1 MIGRTNSAG
10 GGGKFEIVNGQ
21 EESLISLEDIEKNT
35 FVESVN
41 YVPST
46 DSFNGTVYS
55 YSFTTITDDIM
66 LGIRNESSS
75 SHYYI
80 TATLYKRDFATK
92 NTASKIYNLGV
103 YSGTYTRNIVFVQR
117 MSDDIFVI
125 MCNGIYYTI
134 KVNIN
139 AFTISLIESD
149 VSYAGIYPNANIK
162 GAVSLEGNK
171 VLCVD
176 SGQYSAYA
184 LKVILLQ
191 MNLVNDTVTVSLLD
205 SFTSVNTGSTEV
217 TRQSVKAVGNNVF
230 VLDGDSGYSAM
241 YGTHYKITS
250 DNKIEKIGTRTL
262 ISNVTYCALYDE
274 SLYKMRDDCFLA
286 VGYNSSIKVSLTNT
300 GFDFKPAESVL
311 VSDLTSGGGSK
322 VALFQIGDIDMFI
335 KAINTSSPY
344 YAYVYIGEVTYEK
357 TELTQRLQLNNAN
370 DIQKNIGSSGAY
382 VHIDDRSVYLVTIVN
397 TGSSYNKGMF
407 GQWIT
412 HLYDKCI
419 KKAETTVYG
428 ILTEQAQKD
437 VLSQKKYK
445 VIALKTNE

>member
-1 MIGRTNSAG
+1 MSIGVKNAGG

-21 EESLISLEDIEKNT
+21 EEYLISLEDIEKNT

-75 SHYYI
+75 SRYYI

-92 NTASKIYNLGV
+92 NTDSKIYNLGL
-103 YSGTYTRNIVFVQR
+103 YSGTSARIIVFVQR

-125 MCNGIYYTI
+125 MCNGTYYTI
-134 KVNIN
+134 KVNID

-162 GAVSLEGNK
+162 GAVSLEGNR

-176 SGQYSAYA
+176 SGQYNAYA
-184 LKVILLQ
+184 LKVVLLQ
-191 MNLVNDTVTVSLLD
+191 MNLANDTVTVSLLD
-205 SFTSVNTGSTEV
+205 SFTSVNTGSKEV

-241 YGTHYKITS
+241 YGT
-250 DNKIEKIGTRTL
+250 
-262 ISNVTYCALYDE
+262 LYT
-274 SLYKMRDDCFLA
+274 MRDDCFLA
-286 VGYNSSIKVSLTNT
+286 VGYNSSVKVSLTNA
-300 GFDFKPAESVL
+300 GFDFKPSESVL
-311 VSDLTSGGGSK
+311 VSNLTSGGGSK

-382 VHIDDRSVYLVTIVN
+382 VHIDDKSVYLVTIVN
-397 TGSSYNKGMF
+397 TGSSYSKGMF

-428 ILTEQAQKD
+428 ILTEQAPKD